1 MEHTHYLIAG
11 ASHAALAA
19 MHAIRMTDNDAALT
33 VVGADD
39 TLPYSPTVLPYVVS
53 GRSDPSGVFL
63 RDEAY
68 FTGIRAEYR
77 RGRRLAKLD
86 AGGKVATLDDGGS
99 IRFEKLLLATGAR
112 PAMPA
117 VAGLDTVRYHVLRTL
132 DDALRLKSGLAAGTR
147 HALVLGAGLIGLH
160 AAENM
165 RRAGARVT
173 VIELQPQVLPGY
185 FDETAAAMIARVFAG
200 AGVEIRTATRVM
212 QAEPRAEGVA
222 LRFDGDESLA
232 GDLLLVST
240 GVAPVM
246 DYLGDSPIARDRG
259 ILVDARMHTS
269 ADDVWAAGDVA
280 QAAGFYD
287 PQPVLNGILPD
298 AVEQGRIAG
307 MAMAADPAVADY
319 RGAVPLNTYGYF
331 GRHAVSVGSNEAPES
346 AEVVVRHDDA
356 AERYLKIIL
365 DGGRLHGIFAINTP
379 LDAGILWEL
388 VRRRT
393 DLTPFRE
400 RFLAEPRATG
410 RLLMSHLW
418 R

>member
-1 MEHTHYLIAG
+1 MERTHYLIAG

-19 MHAIRMTDNDAALT
+19 IHAIRLTDRDAPLT
-33 VVGADD
+33 LVGPDD

-53 GRSDPSGVFL
+53 GRSDPGGIFL
-63 RDEAY
+63 RDAAY
-68 FTGIRAEYR
+68 FTANGAAHR
-77 RGRRLAKLD
+77 RGRRLAELD
-86 AGGKVATLDDGGS
+86 TGVKIARLDDGEAL
-99 IRFEKLLLATGAR
+99 RYEKLLLATGAR
-112 PAMPA
+112 PALPPIP
-117 VAGLDTVRYHVLRTL
+117 GLDRVGYHVLRTL
-132 DDALRLKSGLAAGTR
+132 DDALRLKNGLAAGTR

-165 RRAGARVT
+165 RRAGAQVT
-173 VIELQPQVLPGY
+173 VIEREAQLLPGY
-185 FDETAAAMIARVFAG
+185 FDATAAAMIGRVFAQ
-200 AGVEIRTATRVM
+200 AGVEIRTATRVLR
-212 QAEPRAEGVA
+212 AEPRATGIALGLEVGGSLEGN
-222 LRFDGDESLA
+222 
-232 GDLLLVST
+232 LLLVST
-240 GVAPVM
+240 GVLPVM

-259 ILVDARMHTS
+259 ILVDGRMHTS
-269 ADDVWAAGDVA
+269 AEDVWAAGDVA

-307 MAMAADPAVADY
+307 MAMAGDPAVADY

-331 GRHAVSVGSNEAPES
+331 GRQAVSVGSNAAPDS
-346 AEVVVRHDDA
+346 AEVVIRHDDA

-400 RFLAEPRATG
+400 RFLAQPRETG
-410 RLLMSHLW
+410 RLLMSQIW